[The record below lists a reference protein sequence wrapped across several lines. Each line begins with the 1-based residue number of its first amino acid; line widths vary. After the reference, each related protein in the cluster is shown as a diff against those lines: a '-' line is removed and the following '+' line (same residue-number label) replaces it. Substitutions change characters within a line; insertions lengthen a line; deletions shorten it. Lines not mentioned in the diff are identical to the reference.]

1 MGQSQV
7 PAAKSAGRD
16 GLSVTSRHPPWKR
29 EDAAQIPDA
38 WISVFGLRPAR
49 GGIRGV
55 AAQRPGTRDQ
65 GPANDGR
72 QGPRPPGSAGE
83 ACLGTSAPLGR
94 LWLA

>member
-65 GPANDGR
+65 PTTDGR
-72 QGPRPPGSAGE
+72 DRGR
-83 ACLGTSAPLGR
+83 LGALGKRALEHPPLGR